1 MTGPVVLLGRSRPT
15 AVDFKSSPQI
25 ANACLFFS
33 VFFST
38 SDGCCPAI
46 KMCVALPPPAVSS
59 GCHPGPGGS
68 ALFFWRRC
76 RLLCS
81 VNRDV
86 KDLTSSLLTYHAETS
101 TVHESPHAVKASFS
115 IGRRGDPDPKRG
127 GLLGQVPRGKRGVG
141 FGETMCM
148 RGYMPLCAVYS
159 GQRPFNSDLHGDGRR
174 CHSSFF

>member
-1 MTGPVVLLGRSRPT
+1 MS
-15 AVDFKSSPQI
+15 
-25 ANACLFFS
+25 FFS

-46 KMCVALPPPAVSS
+46 KMCVALPPPAVSYS
-59 GCHPGPGGS
+59 SRCHPGPGGS

>member
-1 MTGPVVLLGRSRPT
+1 VMVAVRPSR
-15 AVDFKSSPQI
+15 
-25 ANACLFFS
+25 C
-33 VFFST
+33 
-38 SDGCCPAI
+38 
-46 KMCVALPPPAVSS
+46 ALRCRHLQSQYSS

-68 ALFFWRRC
+68 ALFFGDAAGV
-76 RLLCS
+76 LCS
-81 VNRDV
+81 VNCDV